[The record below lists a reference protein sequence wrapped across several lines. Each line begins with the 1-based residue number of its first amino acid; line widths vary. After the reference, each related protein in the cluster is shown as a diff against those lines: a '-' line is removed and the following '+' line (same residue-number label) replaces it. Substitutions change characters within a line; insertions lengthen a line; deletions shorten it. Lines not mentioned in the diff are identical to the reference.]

1 MPSTSENEDW
11 GKHFSELK
19 EYLITYVSSQADT
32 LKFSAHEK
40 IWAFLTRV
48 IAIFS
53 GYILSLIALSF
64 VMIGIKGG
72 LTKVLGGQEWLSY
85 ILTGITF
92 LLALL
97 IVSRASL
104 AKKRKASP
112 KLKVEQC
119 ELQLSLWT
127 QKHPFQSTGT
137 AAAVGFIVGSGLEDI
152 SSVLI
157 DGGASLMKEMALGK

>member
-1 MPSTSENEDW
+1 MSSASEPEDW

-19 EYLITYVSSQADT
+19 QYLLTYVSAQADT
-32 LKFSAHEK
+32 LKFSVHEK
-40 IWAFLTRV
+40 IWAFLTR
-48 IAIFS
+48 IITIFS
-53 GYILSLIALSF
+53 GYILSLIAISF

-85 ILTGITF
+85 ILTGTIF
-92 LLALL
+92 FLALFF
-97 IVSRASL
+97 ISRAGLS
-104 AKKRKASP
+104 KKSKASS

-119 ELQLSLWT
+119 EFQLNLWA

-137 AAAVGFIVGSGLEDI
+137 AAAVGFFVGSGLEDI

-157 DGGASLMKEMALGK
+157 DGGASLVKEMALGK